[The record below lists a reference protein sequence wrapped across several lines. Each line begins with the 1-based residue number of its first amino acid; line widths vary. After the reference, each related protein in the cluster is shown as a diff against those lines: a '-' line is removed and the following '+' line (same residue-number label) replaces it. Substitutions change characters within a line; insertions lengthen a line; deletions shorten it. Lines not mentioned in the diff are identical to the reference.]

1 MGHASTGRD
10 NYFETYSFDETWQR
24 GRKHIAMRFWH
35 RPLQAMFEALKS
47 AGFQID
53 TVSESQPDP
62 VGVTVVPE
70 PQTYEEEFVI

>member
-35 RPLQAMFEALKS
+35 RPLYAMFEALKS

-53 TVSESQPDP
+53 TVSAPSPTRWRLRSFP
-62 VGVTVVPE
+62 SHRRTRRNS
-70 PQTYEEEFVI
+70 